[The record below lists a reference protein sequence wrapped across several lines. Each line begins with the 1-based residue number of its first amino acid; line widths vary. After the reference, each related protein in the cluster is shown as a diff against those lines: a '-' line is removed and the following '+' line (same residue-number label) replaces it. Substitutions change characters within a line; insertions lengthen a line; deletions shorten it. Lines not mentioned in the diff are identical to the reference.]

1 MKNAGRATLVDITAG
16 GARTTV
22 AGAAIFTRRPG

>member
-1 MKNAGRATLVDITAG
+1 MKNAGRATLVDITV

-22 AGAAIFTRRPG
+22 AAATIFRGRPG